1 MTFSSIPFPKNAVL
15 QGMNNAAAQP
25 TVSQVLARHIRAHG
39 CACRIL
45 ADGTLRVAS
54 LTSQGY
60 EIVTLPAH
68 ISAVQ
73 SYLGY

>member
-1 MTFSSIPFPKNAVL
+1 
-15 QGMNNAAAQP
+15 MNNAATQS

-39 CACRIL
+39 CPCRIL
-45 ADGTLRVAS
+45 PTGELRSAYM
-54 LTSQGY
+54 TSQGY